1 MGGLSPSIA
10 QYFLPLLSG
19 VHCVNSPSLFIH
31 SSVDR
36 HLDCFQF
43 GVIMNKTVKNIL
55 VAGSCGL
62 VFSFL
67 LDKYPGVELL
77 GHREDVSLT
86 VFFFGGGGF
95 YFVFSNC
102 QMGRLNHHTFEM

>member
-1 MGGLSPSIA
+1 MA

-19 VHCVNSPSLFIH
+19 VHCVNSPGLFIH

-55 VAGSCGL
+55 VAGFCGL
-62 VFSFL
+62 MFSFL
-67 LDKYPGVELL
+67 FDKYPGVELL

-86 VFFFGGGGF
+86 VFFLGGF

-102 QMGRLNHHTFEM
+102 QMTRLNHTFEM

>member
-1 MGGLSPSIA
+1 
-10 QYFLPLLSG
+10 
-19 VHCVNSPSLFIH
+19 
-31 SSVDR
+31 
-36 HLDCFQF
+36 
-43 GVIMNKTVKNIL
+43 MNKTVKNIL